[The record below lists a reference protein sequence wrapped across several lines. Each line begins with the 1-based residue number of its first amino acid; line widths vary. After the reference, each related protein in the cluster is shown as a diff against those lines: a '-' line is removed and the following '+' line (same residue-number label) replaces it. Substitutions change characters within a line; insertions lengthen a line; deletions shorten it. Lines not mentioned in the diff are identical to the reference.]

1 MSDELRQPC
10 FDEGHVVA
18 ERYEILEAVGQG
30 TTGTVYRARDLWCDT
45 DQEIVALK
53 AIHPHLHSDRQI
65 FGRVRREVKILK
77 QIEGPNL
84 VKLLDYIEDEG
95 LLLISLEYVDGPS
108 LDSYVEQRG
117 PVPLSEI
124 IAIVEQICAALNT
137 AHQAGI
143 IHRDLKPSNVLVEG
157 TRPLEELGDD
167 DVPPSFLEE
176 LKVKVVDFGLAK
188 IVAGEMTGTALTEAD
203 MIFGTPDYMSPE
215 QVAGDELDPRS
226 DVYAAAVL
234 LYELVSGKV
243 PFDAP
248 SALATMTAHL
258 HEPPSPPSEKAPD
271 RGIPPGL
278 DAVIL
283 RALSKKPDDR
293 FDSAEAFARA
303 LREADLTP
311 STRKGEDGRSDTD
324 EQAPAPPEEGG
335 DTGLAHSETAIHNTL
350 NSELDSETP
359 KGRGA
364 KVRVVVRE
372 GSPESDPAS
381 STKPQASGRGRSH
394 PPSSMGTTD
403 GETRVWTVVAVLFA
417 LAAVAAGIFL
427 GIRS

>member
-1 MSDELRQPC
+1 MSDDELRHPC

-45 DQEIVALK
+45 DREIVALK
-53 AIHPHLHSDRQI
+53 AIHPHLHSDKQI

-84 VKLLDYIEDEG
+84 VKLLDYIEDDG

-108 LDSYVEQRG
+108 LDTYLEKRG
-117 PVPLSEI
+117 PMPLSEI
-124 IAIVEQICAALNT
+124 IAIVEQICAALT
-137 AHQAGI
+137 SAHDAGI

-157 TRPLEELGDD
+157 TRPLEDLGED

-188 IVAGEMTGTALTEAD
+188 IVAGDMTGTALTEAD

-234 LYELVSGKV
+234 LYELVCGKV

-258 HEPPSPPSEKAPD
+258 HDPPPPPSVRAPERD
-271 RGIPPGL
+271 IPPGI
-278 DAVIL
+278 DAVVL
-283 RALSKKPDDR
+283 RALSKKPEER
-293 FDSAEAFARA
+293 FESAKAFARA
-303 LREADLTP
+303 LRGADLTP
-311 STRKGEDGRSDTD
+311 DNDDRTTEVDASVPPGEAT
-324 EQAPAPPEEGG
+324 G

-350 NSELDSETP
+350 NSEQDSQTP
-359 KGRGA
+359 TGQGA

-372 GSPESDPAS
+372 STPESKPT
-381 STKPQASGRGRSH
+381 STPRSRPSTRPRSQ
-394 PPSSMGTTD
+394 PPSSMGTTAS
-403 GETRVWTVVAVLFA
+403 ETRLWTVLAVVFA
-417 LAAVAAGIFL
+417 LAAVAAGIFF
-427 GIRS
+427 GIRG